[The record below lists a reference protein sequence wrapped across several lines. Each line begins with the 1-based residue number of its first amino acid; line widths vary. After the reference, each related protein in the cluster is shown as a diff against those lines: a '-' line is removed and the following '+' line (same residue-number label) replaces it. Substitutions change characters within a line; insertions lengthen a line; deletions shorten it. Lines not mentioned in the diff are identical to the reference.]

1 MRVTALDHIVLDV
14 ADTHASVAWY
24 RDRLGL
30 VPERYEEWQR
40 GEVLFTSLRVSADT
54 IIDLLET
61 PPTGENMNHL
71 CLVVEGFDLDEAAA
85 SGEWDVHGG
94 PSEVWGAHGMGRSLY
109 VKDPDGHVV
118 ELRTY
123 PT

>member
-1 MRVTALDHIVLDV
+1 MRVSALDHIVLDV

-40 GEVLFTSLRVSADT
+40 GEVLFTSLRVTADT

-71 CLVVEGFDLDEAAA
+71 CLVVEGLDLDKAAA

-94 PSEVWGAHGMGRSLY
+94 PSDVWGAHGMGRSLY

>member
-14 ADTHASVAWY
+14 ADTHRSVAWY

-40 GEVLFTSLRVSADT
+40 GEVLFTSLRIDEGT

-61 PPTGENMNHL
+61 PPTGQNVDHL
-71 CLVVEGFDLDEAAA
+71 CLVVDGFDPDAEAELGA
-85 SGEWDVHGG
+85 WDVHAG
-94 PSEVWGAHGMGRSLY
+94 PMDVWGARGMGRSLY
-109 VKDPDGHVV
+109 VRDPDGHVV
-118 ELRTY
+118 ELRSY
-123 PT
+123 